1 MKKIIHLYIAGAL
14 SLALFSGCK
23 KNILD
28 TIPQTSISDK
38 TAFNTPEKILAQAN
52 NLYKKLQNEHYWGG
66 RLILINEQRG
76 EEFTQNDPNPTTGA
90 GVWGQNV
97 LASNEVVNIIWSM
110 AYGSINDANI
120 FISNVEN
127 TSVIGSPLREQY
139 IGEAKFVRALNY
151 FSLVQIYAQPYAK
164 TGGNNLGLPLRLS
177 AEVSAG
183 NNDLG
188 RSSVAQV
195 YDQIIKDLDEAEA
208 TLPESYSSNALTSSR
223 AHKATAIALKTRVYL
238 VKGDYKKVIQEAK
251 KIVPAAAPYQYVSG
265 SLTHRLESS
274 ISTVFTSDY
283 TGPESL
289 FSLPFN
295 NIDAPSYFSLASFYL
310 GLVNNSLHP
319 DGIITD
325 PVFSS
330 PGSTDDR
337 KNLVTV
343 KNNQDVL
350 KKFTIITAPYLDY
363 VKVIRY
369 AEVLL
374 NYAEAAAEDGDLET
388 AVALLEAIRNRA
400 DASYAFASEAVDTKS
415 ALVQTILTE
424 RRIELLGEGFRASDL
439 QRRLQTLPGKSGS
452 AGIAPAVDPAANNYI
467 WPIPSDET
475 STNKIIELN

>member
-1 MKKIIHLYIAGAL
+1 MKKIIQLYIAGAL
-14 SLALFSGCK
+14 SLAFLPGCK

-28 TIPQTSISDK
+28 TVPQTSVSDK

-66 RLILINEQRG
+66 RLVLINEQRG
-76 EEFTQNDPNPTTGA
+76 EEFSQNDPNPTTGA

-97 LASNEVVNIIWSM
+97 LASNEVVNIIWAR

-151 FSLVQIYAQPYAK
+151 FSLLQIYAQPYAK
-164 TGGNNLGLPLRLS
+164 SGGNNLGLPLRLS

-183 NNDLG
+183 NNDLA
-188 RSSVAQV
+188 RSTVSQV
-195 YDQIIKDLDEAEA
+195 YDQVIKDLNEAE
-208 TLPESYSSNALTSSR
+208 TSLPENYSSNALNSSR

-238 VKGDYKKVIQEAK
+238 VKGDYEKVIQEAG
-251 KIVPAAAPYQYVSG
+251 KIVSNTAPYQYVAG
-265 SLTHRLESS
+265 SLTHRLESNFA
-274 ISTVFTSDY
+274 TVFTTDY

-295 NIDAPSYFSLASFYL
+295 NIDAPAYFSLGSFYL

-319 DGIITD
+319 DGIIKD
-325 PVFSS
+325 PVFSDPAS
-330 PGSTDDR
+330 ADAR

-343 KNNQDVL
+343 KNNQNVL
-350 KKFTIITAPYLDY
+350 KKFATITAPYLDY
-363 VKVIRY
+363 VKLIRY

-374 NYAEAAAEDGDLET
+374 NYAEAAAEDDDLDT
-388 AVALLEAIRNRA
+388 ATKLLEAVRKRS
-400 DASYAFASEAVDTKS
+400 DASYVFDAGAVNTKA
-415 ALVQTILTE
+415 ALIQTILRE
-424 RRIELLGEGFRASDL
+424 RRIELLGEGFRAPDL
-439 QRRLQTLPGKSGS
+439 QRRLQSLPGKSGA
-452 AGIAPAVDPAANNYI
+452 AGVAPTVDPSANNYI